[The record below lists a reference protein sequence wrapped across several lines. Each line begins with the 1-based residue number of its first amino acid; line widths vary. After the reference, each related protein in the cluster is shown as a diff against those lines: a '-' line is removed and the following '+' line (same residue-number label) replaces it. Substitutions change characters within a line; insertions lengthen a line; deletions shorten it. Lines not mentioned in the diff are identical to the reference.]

1 MAILQITELT
11 LKLQGIPESISAAI
25 CSFPSVE
32 NAVRTVIQTIQ
43 MGIPMARMELVDSQT
58 IEACNDYFNEDMHVS
73 PHLFL
78 EFHGS
83 EDAVNEQSKIVSEI
97 AESFSGSNFKW
108 SSRQEERNKLWKNRH
123 NAFYAVVPEALVAA
137 IPPSEAFAP
146 GSTGKNKPLS
156 FIKEF
161 KSSLVT
167 PGCITTSISSELT

>member
-1 MAILQITELT
+1 MRENVLGLEVVLANGKIIRTGGRSKKSAAGYDLTKLIVGSEGTLGLITELT

-25 CSFPSVE
+25 CSFPSID

-83 EDAVNEQSKIVSEI
+83 EDSVNALKSMKKVLFFAKKPLFDHFLTLFIIISTYTP
-97 AESFSGSNFKW
+97 
-108 SSRQEERNKLWKNRH
+108 SSRAR
-123 NAFYAVVPEALVAA
+123 Y
-137 IPPSEAFAP
+137 
-146 GSTGKNKPLS
+146 
-156 FIKEF
+156 
-161 KSSLVT
+161 
-167 PGCITTSISSELT
+167 